1 MLSCI
6 VYLKELVL
14 EWSKGANQM
23 SEVVGDDDDV
33 TPAGVLRSQHGQSPR
48 NHTNL
53 ERVGERSA
61 SEGLLAIKRGLIINN
76 YC

>member
-1 MLSCI
+1 
-6 VYLKELVL
+6 
-14 EWSKGANQM
+14 M

-61 SEGLLAIKRGLIINN
+61 SEG
-76 YC
+76 C